1 MSGISD
7 NRLKAAE
14 KTQPSQLLTWT
25 VTIVACAYF
34 VWSGAALYSS
44 VGIFAR
50 MFESMGV
57 DLHLSTK
64 LVLGS
69 YWLFLPLLFG
79 GAVVLVIAKQFFV
92 REKWIS
98 LAITLGV
105 TVMIDVVSN
114 VVVRALYSPLFE
126 LIEKLN
132 K

>member
-7 NRLKAAE
+7 NRFKAAE
-14 KTQPSQLLTWT
+14 KAQLSQLLTWT
-25 VTIVACAYF
+25 VTVAACAYF
-34 VWSGAALYSS
+34 VWSGVALYSS

-79 GAVVLVIAKQFFV
+79 GAVVLVIGKQFFV
-92 REKWIS
+92 RDKWIS